1 MNIFK
6 VLFLMLFIG
15 LEMKAQEVLVQED
28 VQKKKEINE
37 IKLGEQ
43 AVYAEVIELATDDF
57 EAVNLAQQRSIN
69 KLQNNVIEACAKKMN
84 MSKEDVKE
92 IFDIV
97 DDKCQNVVIKKGD
110 MLRVFSYI
118 AKDAVGLGR
127 KKTSKEEL
135 EEIFGT
141 DSIDMNVA
149 QIIAD
154 TTQVV
159 TQAAVVQNVDKAV
172 EQAIQVAGQ
181 AVQANGQVSTPVSQT
196 VVVVQQPAQSSAS
209 VVLPAQTVVVVQQPA
224 AATTQTSVV
233 AAPVA
238 EVKEA
243 VPAVE
248 EKPAVEVAIP
258 SLCQAMISKGNM
270 NDLMR
275 YLNQEKRYQ
284 HLMFGNFNAM
294 QYPEKCY
301 IVLIDKSTRNI
312 VSVLDKGETERM
324 NFITKKLDRYS
335 NYRGGN
341 YAAIFVQEY

>member
-1 MNIFK
+1 MNIVK

-209 VVLPAQTVVVVQQPA
+209 VVPPAQTVVVVQQPA

-275 YLNQEKRYQ
+275 YLNQEKNYHR
-284 HLMFGNFNAM
+284 LMFGNFNAM

>member
-1 MNIFK
+1 MNIVK

-209 VVLPAQTVVVVQQPA
+209 VVPPAQTVVVVQQPA

-248 EKPAVEVAIP
+248 EKPAVEVVIP